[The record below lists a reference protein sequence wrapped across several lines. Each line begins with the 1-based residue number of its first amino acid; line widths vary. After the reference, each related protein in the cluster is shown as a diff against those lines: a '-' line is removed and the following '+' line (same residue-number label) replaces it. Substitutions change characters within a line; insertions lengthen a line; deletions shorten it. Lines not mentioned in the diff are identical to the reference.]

1 MDTLPDVEITATG
14 EIVTQPVVPS
24 DAASPNIT
32 GDEQEEEAVAGSA
45 QSAVRDRRPS
55 SPTVIFENSGSAWKM
70 WLEK

>member
-32 GDEQEEEAVAGSA
+32 GDEQEEEAVAVSEA
-45 QSAVRDRRPS
+45 SQSVSKATGLSD
-55 SPTVIFENSGSAWKM
+55 ID
-70 WLEK
+70 